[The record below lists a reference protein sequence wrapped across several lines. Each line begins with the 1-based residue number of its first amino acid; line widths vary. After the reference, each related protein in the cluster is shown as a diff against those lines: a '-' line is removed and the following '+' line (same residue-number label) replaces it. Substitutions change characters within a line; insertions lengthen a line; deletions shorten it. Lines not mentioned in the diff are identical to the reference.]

1 MLYTYYCFPLSSLF
15 SSGKCNIHPAAR
27 RQMDG
32 ILDFYNHSEEWTAR
46 NTEVKYNAYTSLI
59 WQAPESQR
67 PSSIKQSWNWDK
79 NETKKE
85 RGKKEKKCGLFL
97 E

>member
-1 MLYTYYCFPLSSLF
+1 
-15 SSGKCNIHPAAR
+15 
-27 RQMDG
+27 MDG

-46 NTEVKYNAYTSLI
+46 NTEVKYDAYTSLI